1 MRRLFLCSAEL
12 AESIIRITGNR
23 AHHLVNVLRYEEG
36 ADVLILDGLGG
47 AWRAKVV
54 RARSQ
59 ELQLERLEAVTTT
72 PIPQRV
78 TLYQAIP
85 KGDKMDWVVQKATE
99 LGVHRIVPCIS
110 RHGVVKVD
118 LARSDA
124 KIVRW
129 QKIAEEAAI
138 QCERDTIPTISPILH
153 LTSHALPRIEPNLVL
168 AERRDALSFPLA
180 LGQQPGSHLNIWVGP
195 EGGFSCSEV
204 DWFVEYGATLTS
216 LGPRILRTETA
227 SLAALAL
234 CVGHF
239 ELMAASSKETTCAD

>member
-1 MRRLFLCSAEL
+1 LFLSSAEL
-12 AESIIRITGNR
+12 AESIIRITGSR

-36 ADVLILDGLGG
+36 AVVLMLDGLGG
-47 AWRAKVV
+47 AWRAKVA

-59 ELQLERLEAVTTT
+59 ELLMEQLEAVTTT

-99 LGVHRIVPCIS
+99 LGVHRIVPCVS
-110 RHGVVKVD
+110 QHGVVKVD
-118 LARSDA
+118 HSRSDA

-138 QCERDTIPTISPILH
+138 QCERDTIPTITQILH
-153 LTSHALPRIEPNLVL
+153 LTGHALPRTEPNLVL

-180 LGQQPGSHLNIWVGP
+180 LGKLTVSQLNIWVGP
-195 EGGFSCSEV
+195 EGGFSSSEI

-216 LGPRILRTETA
+216 LGTRILRTETA

-234 CVGHF
+234 CLGHF
-239 ELMAASSKETTCAD
+239 ELMTVSTMETARAD